1 MPSTKPFAMRYNE
14 VVKAWLD
21 LNGLALDTETSS
33 LSVEQAKSLS
43 DFVEDYYL
51 G

>member
-1 MPSTKPFAMRYNE
+1 MRYNE

-21 LNGLALDTETSS
+21 LNGLALNTEISS
-33 LSVEQAKSLS
+33 LSVQQSKSLS
-43 DFVEDYYL
+43 DFVNWYYL